1 MAMSIRIAIN
11 GTLGELPYGVLV
23 TFTDRT
29 ETQVGIGKEDSDRV
43 QVHLVHLI
51 RTFPG

>member
-29 ETQVGIGKEDSDRV
+29 ETQVGIGKDGVLV
-43 QVHLVHLI
+43 QVHLI